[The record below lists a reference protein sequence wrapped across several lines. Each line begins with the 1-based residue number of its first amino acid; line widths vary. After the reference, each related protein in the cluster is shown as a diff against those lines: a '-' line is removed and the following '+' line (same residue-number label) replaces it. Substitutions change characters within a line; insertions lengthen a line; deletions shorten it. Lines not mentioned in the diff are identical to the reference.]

1 MNREDFPVLKKD
13 IVYFDNGA
21 TTLKPKCV
29 ISKMDDYYLNHTSNI
44 HRGEYDFSII
54 TNRLYDEVRGLVK
67 HFINAESEKEI
78 VYTSGT
84 TESMNMIV
92 FGFMMQHLK
101 KGDVVLTD
109 RAEHASSV
117 LPWLVL
123 QKRIGIEVRY
133 VDLEDDYSLSVEKLK
148 EQIDDKVKVISI
160 AHISNVVGDIRDTY
174 SIGKICKSKGIYFV
188 VDAAQAASHIPIDV
202 TKDNISFMG
211 FSGHKM
217 AGPTGVG
224 ILYGKYDLLEEMEP
238 LKYGGGMNQEFES
251 SGDFEL
257 KEVPIK
263 FEAGTPPI
271 AEVIGLG
278 EAIRYIESI
287 GVINIHK
294 HEVELKRYL
303 VSKLKEIPNIILY
316 NENSESGILAFN
328 IDGVFAQDTAIFL
341 NHYNIYVRA
350 GNHCTKMLKEEM
362 NIRNTCRI
370 SMYLYNNKEDVDRLV
385 DALLQSKDIF
395 KVVI

>member
-29 ISKMDDYYLNHTSNI
+29 VDKMDDYYLNHTSNI

-133 VDLEDDYSLSVEKLK
+133 VDLEDDYSLSVERLK

-202 TKDNISFMG
+202 SKDNISFMG

-217 AGPTGVG
+217 AGPTGIG

-251 SGDFEL
+251 NGDFAL

>member
-29 ISKMDDYYLNHTSNI
+29 VDKMDDYYLNHTSNI

-202 TKDNISFMG
+202 LKDNISFMG

-224 ILYGKYDLLEEMEP
+224 ILYGKYDLLEEMQP

-251 SGDFEL
+251 NGDFAL

-287 GVINIHK
+287 GVVNIHK

-370 SMYLYNNKEDVDRLV
+370 SMYLYNNKKDVDRLV
-385 DALLQSKDIF
+385 DALLKSEDIF

>member
-148 EQIDDKVKVISI
+148 KQIDDKVKVISI

-202 TKDNISFMG
+202 LKDNISFMG

-217 AGPTGVG
+217 AGPTGIG

-263 FEAGTPPI
+263 FEAGTPQI

-287 GVINIHK
+287 GVVNIHK

-385 DALLQSKDIF
+385 DALLQSEDIF

>member
-29 ISKMDDYYLNHTSNI
+29 VDKMDDYYLNHTSNI

-123 QKRIGIEVRY
+123 QKRIGIEIRY
-133 VDLEDDYSLSVEKLK
+133 VDLEDDYSLSVEKLEK
-148 EQIDDKVKVISI
+148 QIDDKVKVISI

-202 TKDNISFMG
+202 SKDNISFMG

-217 AGPTGVG
+217 AGPTGIG

-287 GVINIHK
+287 GVVNIHK

-385 DALLQSKDIF
+385 DALLKSEDIF

>member
-29 ISKMDDYYLNHTSNI
+29 VDKMDDYYLNHTSNI

-133 VDLEDDYSLSVEKLK
+133 VDLEDDYSLSVERLK

-202 TKDNISFMG
+202 SKDNISFMG

-217 AGPTGVG
+217 AGPTGIG

-251 SGDFEL
+251 SGDFEF

>member
-202 TKDNISFMG
+202 SKDNISFMG

-217 AGPTGVG
+217 AGPTGIG

-287 GVINIHK
+287 GVVNIHK

-385 DALLQSKDIF
+385 DALLKSEDIF